1 MHISMFIIKQ
11 YVHNYTEQTYN
22 TIYIYSTCTKTYPKN
37 RSIFMLYIDCIHIHP
52 TVARGFFSARNHI
65 RKSWSAGP
73 SSVRRPQDHL
83 GA

>member
-37 RSIFMLYIDCIHIHP
+37 RSIFMLYIYCIHINP
-52 TVARGFFSARNHI
+52 TVARGFFRPGITSG
-65 RKSWSAGP
+65 KAGAP
-73 SSVRRPQDHL
+73 DL
-83 GA
+83 LL